1 MQHDDDDDD
10 DDTTPLASSARPSC
24 ERWVVFFFN
33 TLTKYYTR
41 FLSFFVRR
49 KSQLSV
55 CSCRLLTKA
64 ACQQFACRGLSGLL
78 DTTVVQSGGTA
89 SAAISNNRRSRTPS
103 LWEVTLT
110 SFCTSRCEAGGL
122 RLSLLHCFKDK
133 RRRLNCRF
141 VHSFT
146 DYKRDVRR
154 IDIVCINAYI
164 TCGTCLCANTCSV
177 MRRK

>member
-1 MQHDDDDDD
+1 MMMIIQPHWHLPPDPHVKD
-10 DDTTPLASSARPSC
+10 AFFFF
-24 ERWVVFFFN
+24 FFFN

-78 DTTVVQSGGTA
+78 DMTVVQSGGTA

-133 RRRLNCRF
+133 RQMAPFELQICPL
-141 VHSFT
+141 V
-146 DYKRDVRR
+146 Y
-154 IDIVCINAYI
+154 
-164 TCGTCLCANTCSV
+164 
-177 MRRK
+177 